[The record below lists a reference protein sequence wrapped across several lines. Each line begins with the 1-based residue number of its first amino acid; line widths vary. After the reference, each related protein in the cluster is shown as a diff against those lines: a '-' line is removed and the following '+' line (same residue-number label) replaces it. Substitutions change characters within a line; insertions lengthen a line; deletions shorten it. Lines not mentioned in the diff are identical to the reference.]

1 MSSTV
6 KDAINKN
13 KPHFLKYKKYLTD
26 NDWTQ
31 IKRKGSEEE
40 LKGKSKSTVEL
51 REEEFRVQNELVKA
65 ILERLKTFVKKHDAD
80 RELPSFKSFVKETVF
95 IIELHTNRA
104 DNYTTDSDLTK
115 IKDIDL
121 RTSEIAFH
129 NVLFKAVSSIEDT
142 ISGLNIKEDSVQTD
156 GIIFHDNKK
165 AQLAMHDM
173 LAGGDSPLYP
183 EINTILEKM
192 GIDFT
197 SLPKNEMLIYMDS
210 VPKWNTSKHYWEQE
224 KETLQFYV
232 DEFKKIRNGII
243 IDGVHI
249 EPWLYYH
256 LNIFVTSF
264 PDERVN
270 SLTGELE
277 LYNKIDRPPARDNEW
292 WVIQDNYSKAKKEG
306 LMLFLAA
313 TRRAAKTT
321 LLASHLDWCATIG
334 KLNILCAGGSTKDLD
349 QIEANFKITTLKKN
363 PAFKVYNINDDWTK
377 KIELGLKK
385 KDGKNLILSILH
397 IINLNKGGSSSS
409 EILAGYTPDAVVIDE
424 IMKVSFID
432 QLAALKPALGATT
445 AKRCVVILS
454 GTAGNE
460 ELAKDAFKVLSDPA
474 ANDVLG
480 MQWDILNSRV
490 DPEDRTWKER
500 KFGTFIPGQMCQKQ
514 GLIKKDSNLAEFL
527 KKPQSKNL
535 EKIKIKTTNWK
546 LAKEVLL
553 EARRQVKGDHKLAT
567 KEKLYHPIDPEEM
580 LLSSKT
586 NPFPYEEGKK
596 HLARI
601 REEGLTGRKM
611 DVSREGGKI
620 VFNSSD
626 KELPQ
631 FPHGGG
637 YHDSPVII
645 FGETPT
651 EKPPRG
657 LYVASLDDYKQ
668 EQADSDSLG
677 CFVIYKRQSGNDEYG
692 DRIAAIYTSRPDP
705 HSKFHRWGHM
715 LLEAYNAECLME
727 NEDMEFKLYLDT
739 IKQTETYLVPSFNV
753 AGDLVLKSNNRRT
766 YGISPSGN
774 KSTIINKAVNY
785 AKATHKLLDEN
796 GEEYTVL
803 GIELINDEML
813 LEEMINYR
821 EGENHD
827 RITTFGIA
835 LIQAHYLDATYVE
848 ARLREPVKRD
858 DNFRISQNKLFTHT
872 RRKLF

>member
-1 MSSTV
+1 MSNSIKT
-6 KDAINKN
+6 AINKN
-13 KPHFLKYKKYLTD
+13 KPHFLKYKKYLSE
-26 NDWTQ
+26 NDWTKIESVKLQ
-31 IKRKGSEEE
+31 EGF
-40 LKGKSKSTVEL
+40 KGKIKTTVEL
-51 REEEFRVQNELVKA
+51 REEEFKVQNELIKA
-65 ILERLKTFVKKHDAD
+65 ILERLKSLSKKNEGDHHLKIFKDFVKQTL
-80 RELPSFKSFVKETVF
+80 E
-95 IIELHTNRA
+95 IITLHTTRA
-104 DNYTTDSDLTK
+104 DDYTTDSDLTK
-115 IKDIDL
+115 IKDVDL
-121 RTSEIAFH
+121 RASEIAFH
-129 NVLFKAVSSIEDT
+129 NTLFKAVSSIEDAVT
-142 ISGLNIKEDSVQTD
+142 NLNIKDENSQGE
-156 GIIFHDNKK
+156 GIVFHDNKK
-165 AQLAMHDM
+165 AQLVMHDI

-183 EINTILEKM
+183 EINLILERM

-197 SLPKNEMLIYMDS
+197 SLPKNEMMIYMKNI
-210 VPKWNTSKHYWEQE
+210 PKWNIEKHYWEQE
-224 KETLQFYV
+224 KDTLQFYV
-232 DEFKKIRNGII
+232 DEFKKIRNGIL

-256 LNIFVTSF
+256 MNVFVTSY
-264 PDERVN
+264 PDERIN
-270 SLTGELE
+270 PLTGDLE
-277 LYNKIDRPPARDNEW
+277 LYNKIGNVPIRDNEW
-292 WVIQDNYSKAKKEG
+292 WIIQDNYSEARKQG

-313 TRRAAKTT
+313 SRRVAKTT

-385 KDGKNLILSILH
+385 KDGKNLIVSILH
-397 IINLNKGGSSSS
+397 IINLNKGGGLNS

-424 IMKVSFID
+424 IMKVPFID

-460 ELAKDAFKVLSDPA
+460 ELAKDAFKVLGSPDT
-474 ANDVLG
+474 NDVLG
-480 MQWDILNSRV
+480 MRWDVFNSRV
-490 DPEDRTWKER
+490 NKEDRTWKER
-500 KFGTFIPGQMCQKQ
+500 KFGTFIPGQMAQKQ
-514 GLIKKDSNLAEFL
+514 GLVKVDSNLADFL
-527 KKPQSKNL
+527 KKSESEEL
-535 EKIKIKTTNWK
+535 RKIKIKITDWK
-546 LAKEVLL
+546 LAKSVLL
-553 EARRQVKGDHKLAT
+553 SARKHVQGDQKAVT
-567 KEKLYHPIDPEEM
+567 KEKLYHPLDPEEM

-586 NPFPYEEGKK
+586 NPFPYEEGKR
-596 HLARI
+596 HLDRI
-601 REEGLTGRKM
+601 REVGLTGRKV
-611 DVSREGGKI
+611 DVTRELGK
-620 VFNSSD
+620 VVASHSD
-626 KELPQ
+626 KQLPQ

-637 YHDSPVII
+637 YHDSPVLV
-645 FGETPT
+645 FGDFPT

-657 LYVASLDDYKQ
+657 LFTASLDDYKQ

-677 CFVIYKRQSGNDEYG
+677 CFIIYKRQSGNDEWG

-727 NEDMEFKLYLDT
+727 NEDMEFKFYLDT

-753 AGDLVLKSNNRRT
+753 AGDLVLKNNNRRT
-766 YGISPSGN
+766 YGISPTGN

-785 AKATHKLLDEN
+785 AKAPHTLLDEN
-796 GEEYTVL
+796 NEEYTIL

-848 ARLREPVKRD
+848 ARLKEAVKRED
-858 DNFRISQNKLFTHT
+858 KYNPHQSKLFTHT

>member
-1 MSSTV
+1 MSSIV
-6 KDAINKN
+6 KSAIDKN
-13 KPHFLKYKKYLTD
+13 KPHFLKYKKYITD
-26 NDWTQ
+26 NDWTI
-31 IKRKGSEEE
+31 IKKTDSLEGF
-40 LKGKSKSTVEL
+40 KGKQKTTVEL
-51 REEEFRVQNELVKA
+51 RAEEFKVQDALVKA
-65 ILERLKTFVKKHDAD
+65 ILERLKSFVKKSEGEHGIKI
-80 RELPSFKSFVKETVF
+80 FKDFVKDTLET
-95 IIELHTNRA
+95 ISIHTNRA
-104 DNYTTDSDLTK
+104 DDYTTDSDLDK
-115 IKDIDL
+115 IKDVDL
-121 RTSEIAFH
+121 RASEIAFH
-129 NVLFKAVSSIEDT
+129 NDLFKAVSSIED
-142 ISGLNIKEDSVQTD
+142 IVSSLAIKDETSQGE
-156 GIIFHDNKK
+156 GIVFHDNKK
-165 AQLAMHDM
+165 AQLSMHEI

-183 EINTILEKM
+183 EINYIIERK
-192 GIDFT
+192 GIDFK
-197 SLPKNEMLIYMDS
+197 SLPNNEMMIHMKNI
-210 VPKWNTSKHYWEQE
+210 PKWNTSKHYWEQE
-224 KETLQFYV
+224 TDTLQFYV
-232 DEFKKIRNGII
+232 DEFKKITNGII
-243 IDGVHI
+243 LDGVHI
-249 EPWLYYH
+249 EPWFYYH
-256 LNIFVTSF
+256 INIFVTSF
-264 PDERVN
+264 PDERIN
-270 SLTGELE
+270 PLTKELE
-277 LYNKIDRPPARDNEW
+277 LYNKIGSPPARDNEW
-292 WVIQDNYSKAKKEG
+292 WVIQDNYAEARKQG

-313 TRRAAKTT
+313 SRRVAKTT

-349 QIEANFKITTLKKN
+349 QIQSNFKITTLKKN

-385 KDGKNLILSILH
+385 KDGKNLILSTLH
-397 IINLNKGGSSSS
+397 IINLNKGGGLNS

-424 IMKVSFID
+424 IMKVPFID

-460 ELAKDAFKVLSDPA
+460 ELAKDAFKVLGSPDT
-474 ANDVLG
+474 NDVLG
-480 MQWDILNSRV
+480 MRWDVFNSRV
-490 DPEDRTWKER
+490 DKEDRTWKDR
-500 KFGTFIPGQMCQKQ
+500 KFGTFIPGQMAQKQ
-514 GLIKKDSNLAEFL
+514 GLIKIDSNVADFL
-527 KKPQSKNL
+527 KKENAEGLK
-535 EKIKIKTTNWK
+535 KIKIKVTDWK
-546 LAKEVLL
+546 LAKTVLL
-553 EARRQVKGDHKLAT
+553 AARKHVQGDQKAVT
-567 KEKLYHPIDPEEM
+567 KEKLYHPLDPEEM

-586 NPFPYEEGKK
+586 NPFPHEEGKK
-596 HLARI
+596 HLNRI

-611 DVSREGGKI
+611 DITRDIGK
-620 VFNSSD
+620 VTANSSD

-637 YHDSPVII
+637 YHDSPAII
-645 FGETPT
+645 FGDFPT

-657 LYVASLDDYKQ
+657 LYVAALDDYKQ

-677 CFVIYKRQSGNDEYG
+677 CFVIYKRQSGNDEWG

-785 AKATHKLLDEN
+785 AKAPHKLLDEN
-796 GEEYTVL
+796 NEEYTVL

-813 LEEMINYR
+813 LEEMINYK

-848 ARLREPVKRD
+848 ARLKEPIRREEKYNPYQ
-858 DNFRISQNKLFTHT
+858 SKLFTHT